1 MLRLL
6 AILLALTAQALPAQ
20 VLAAWCAEPA
30 ACACCANACPCLEP
44 AEESETPLLPA
55 PSREV
60 EPRWQA
66 LVPTAWAHPPAAQP
80 RRSSHRSP
88 RMGADPPGRPVS
100 GARAQALLG
109 VFLH

>member
-1 MLRLL
+1 MFRLL

-20 VLAAWCAEPA
+20 VLAAWCAEPSV
-30 ACACCANACPCLEP
+30 CACCANACPCLEP
-44 AEESETPLLPA
+44 VEESETPLLPA

-66 LVPTAWAHPPAAQP
+66 FVPPAWGQPPVVQP
-80 RRSSHRSP
+80 RP
-88 RMGADPPGRPVS
+88 RATRPPPQGTDPPGRLAS